1 MDNNTES
8 LLTSLITSSQPSLN
22 SETTIESFVNT
33 KETPNS
39 RKRPSPDSPQDLV
52 ATLKQE
58 TKQTR
63 RRNSNSRKMQ
73 IRNHDDIMDILRRL
87 DTGVDRIF
95 EDHGSVESVINP
107 N

>member
-1 MDNNTES
+1 MAEAMENNTES
-8 LLTSLITSSQPSLN
+8 LLTSLTTSSQPNLN
-22 SETTIESFVNT
+22 SETTIESFVII

-63 RRNSNSRKMQ
+63 RRNSVGDLSQKKKPKLWQ
-73 IRNHDDIMDILRRL
+73 TKL
-87 DTGVDRIF
+87 
-95 EDHGSVESVINP
+95 SKP
-107 N
+107 

>member
-1 MDNNTES
+1 MFGRKQCNTLSAIEPVPVNKKSKMAEVMDNNTNS

-63 RRNSNSRKMQ
+63 RRNSVGDLS
-73 IRNHDDIMDILRRL
+73 
-87 DTGVDRIF
+87 
-95 EDHGSVESVINP
+95 
-107 N
+107 